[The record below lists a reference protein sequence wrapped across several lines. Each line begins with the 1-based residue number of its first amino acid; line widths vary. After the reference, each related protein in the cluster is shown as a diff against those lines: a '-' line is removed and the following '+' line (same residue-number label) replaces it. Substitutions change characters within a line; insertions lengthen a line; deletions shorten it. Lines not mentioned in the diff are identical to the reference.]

1 MDPMVLENEA
11 RKVQNKYTDAIS
23 NAIKEWDTKFLRKMQ
38 SIYFG
43 CGKKCCDNKDFDTE
57 QVQSCIEHCEKP
69 VSAAQSLV
77 HGELNQLQVHQ
88 SCDFAS
94 RFQTCVRECS
104 HRAHDKFK
112 GADDTLTEAQRI
124 LVQKETLV
132 CVNKCVE
139 EQITNAIP
147 ATVRLVSTQL
157 QKLRAEQPSD

>member
-1 MDPMVLENEA
+1 MDPMMLENEA
-11 RKVQNKYTDAIS
+11 KKMQNRYTEAIS

-43 CGKKCCDNKDFDTE
+43 CGKKCCDNRDFDTE

-77 HGELNQLQVHQ
+77 QGELNQLQ
-88 SCDFAS
+88 S

-147 ATVRLVSTQL
+147 ATVRLVSAQL